1 MFHKIDVVK
10 FGKIHRKLTVLESFF
25 FWFSWKFCEIFKSVL
40 FIEHHWTTATEL
52 TKTGKGNILKTF
64 NNNNK
69 KKVQTQPSF
78 KILWF
83 ICIFKAFVSIFFFFS
98 IDTVIFIFCT
108 NRIFLSTLLEILK
121 NSEWPQ
127 TAKSKLKKWTACKI
141 KRLFFCEK
149 ALRYVLLQYKDV
161 H

>member
-64 NNNNK
+64 NNNK
-69 KKVQTQPSF
+69 KKKF
-78 KILWF
+78 KLNQ
-83 ICIFKAFVSIFFFFS
+83 VSKFYDS
-98 IDTVIFIFCT
+98 SV
-108 NRIFLSTLLEILK
+108 S
-121 NSEWPQ
+121 
-127 TAKSKLKKWTACKI
+127 SKHL
-141 KRLFFCEK
+141 
-149 ALRYVLLQYKDV
+149 
-161 H
+161 

>member
-64 NNNNK
+64 NNNKK

-83 ICIFKAFVSIFFFFS
+83 ICIFKAFVSIFFFQYWHSHFHILHKQNIS
-98 IDTVIFIFCT
+98 IYTFRDIKKLRMTT
-108 NRIFLSTLLEILK
+108 NS
-121 NSEWPQ
+121 
-127 TAKSKLKKWTACKI
+127 
-141 KRLFFCEK
+141 
-149 ALRYVLLQYKDV
+149 
-161 H
+161 

>member
-64 NNNNK
+64 NNNK
-69 KKVQTQPSF
+69 KKKSSNSTKFQNFMIHLYLQS
-78 KILWF
+78 
-83 ICIFKAFVSIFFFFS
+83 ICKYFFFFS

-121 NSEWPQ
+121 NSE
-127 TAKSKLKKWTACKI
+127 
-141 KRLFFCEK
+141 
-149 ALRYVLLQYKDV
+149 
-161 H
+161 